1 MGPATRPRTAACACR
16 RASRSASSPTCSTA
30 CRSTWR
36 SLRAIVP
43 LDRARIRAVLFD
55 VDGTLRNTDD
65 ELVARLAAL
74 LRPLERVLPQADA
87 RRAARRVVMGL
98 ETPTQRGLQ
107 ALDWAGVDR
116 PAYAL
121 VTRLGTMRGRQ
132 PTQAIAGVVEML
144 HELHSQIPIA
154 IVSAGPKS
162 AVERFLGEH
171 GLDQLFATVATG
183 LTCRRTKP
191 HPDPINWVARS
202 SASTLRSACLW
213 ATPASTSPLRP
224 VPARKASACS
234 AASASEL
241 SSSVRAPMRSS
252 PRRRRC
258 PACSEPVATLRYDL
272 HPAGAFPDRSATRP
286 LSSVGRAPPW

>member
-1 MGPATRPRTAACACR
+1 M
-16 RASRSASSPTCSTA
+16 
-30 CRSTWR
+30 
-36 SLRAIVP
+36 P

-121 VTRLGTMRGRQ
+121 VTRLGTMRRHP

-144 HELHSQIPIA
+144 HELHPQIPIA

-171 GLDQLFATVATG
+171 GLDPLFATVATG

-191 HPDPINWVARS
+191 HPDPINWVARELGVDAAECLLVGDTTVDITAAARAGAQS
-202 SASTLRSACLW
+202 VGVLCGFGERAELERAGADAILAST
-213 ATPASTSPLRP
+213 
-224 VPARKASACS
+224 
-234 AASASEL
+234 
-241 SSSVRAPMRSS
+241 
-252 PRRRRC
+252 
-258 PACSEPVATLRYDL
+258 
-272 HPAGAFPDRSATRP
+272 AGVSG
-286 LSSVGRAPPW
+286 LL

>member
-1 MGPATRPRTAACACR
+1 M
-16 RASRSASSPTCSTA
+16 
-30 CRSTWR
+30 
-36 SLRAIVP
+36 P

-121 VTRLGTMRGRQ
+121 VTRLGTMRGRP

-162 AVERFLGEH
+162 ALERFLGEH
-171 GLDQLFATVATG
+171 GLDPLFATVATG

-191 HPDPINWVARS
+191 HPDPINWVARELGVDAAECLLVGDTGVDITAS
-202 SASTLRSACLW
+202 ARAGAQSVGVLCGFGERAELERAGADAILAST
-213 ATPASTSPLRP
+213 
-224 VPARKASACS
+224 
-234 AASASEL
+234 
-241 SSSVRAPMRSS
+241 
-252 PRRRRC
+252 
-258 PACSEPVATLRYDL
+258 ATLTGL
-272 HPAGAFPDRSATRP
+272 
-286 LSSVGRAPPW
+286 L